1 MKLIK
6 KSNEPFSLR
15 TALSAKAAEHSF
27 RLPANAMKNSAP
39 VAEIDLNEKSP
50 VVLSCAELH
59 YRRTMHVLKRLPH
72 ILECQ
77 GLFLDMKNENTA

>member
-15 TALSAKAAEHSF
+15 TALAAKAAEHSF
-27 RLPANAMKNSAP
+27 RLPTNAMKNGEP

-50 VVLSCAELH
+50 VVLSCTELH
-59 YRRTMHVLKRLPH
+59 
-72 ILECQ
+72 
-77 GLFLDMKNENTA
+77 